1 MPYVANPRR
10 GPVGVPCN
18 VHRGGYSE
26 NKENVKGHLLNPF
39 FCGDYFLWGIPKKAH
54 TNITHMFNKVN
65 NQISEVYLC
74 VVEIISFSGKSVQ
87 IVQFLLRPTR

>member
-18 VHRGGYSE
+18 IHGCHDCKDE
-26 NKENVKGHLLNPF
+26 ENVKHFLKPFHSEGLLSP
-39 FCGDYFLWGIPKKAH
+39 GIPKKAH

-65 NQISEVYLC
+65 NQ
-74 VVEIISFSGKSVQ
+74 
-87 IVQFLLRPTR
+87 T